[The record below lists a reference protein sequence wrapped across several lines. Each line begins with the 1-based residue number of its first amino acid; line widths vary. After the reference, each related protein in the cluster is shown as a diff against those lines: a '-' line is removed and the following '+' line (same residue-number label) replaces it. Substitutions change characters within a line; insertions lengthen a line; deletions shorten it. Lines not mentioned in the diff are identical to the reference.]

1 MGGNIP
7 QLKADINDLQSK
19 LKSAYD
25 RIAELENAP
34 AKIIEV
40 KVPFETVK
48 TVKVEKPVE
57 VIKYVDRIVEKP
69 VKVIKYVD
77 RIVEKP
83 VEVIKEVV
91 KVVNVDVPGPERIV
105 HVPVET
111 VRVEYVDN
119 PALVDMIRKLQ
130 DQLRGN

>member
-57 VIKYVDRIVEKP
+57 VIK
-69 VKVIKYVD
+69 
-77 RIVEKP
+77 
-83 VEVIKEVV
+83 EVV

>member
-1 MGGNIP
+1 MGGSIP

-34 AKIIEV
+34 AKIVEV

-57 VIKYVDRIVEKP
+57 VVKYVDRI
-69 VKVIKYVD
+69 I
-77 RIVEKP
+77 EKP

-130 DQLRGN
+130 DQLRDK